1 MPLRPKT
8 RYACDEIV
16 FHSNVKVFDANL
28 NLKNV
33 KAFQKDTHVISTPTK
48 KNPRNIQGWCGLK
61 VSRCTIHEDAL
72 GKLVSND
79 DGNLSI
85 VRCKMC
91 TKIECKYKMLVP
103 KWDSF

>member
-1 MPLRPKT
+1 MSKLFKKIHMSFLPLPR
-8 RYACDEIV
+8 
-16 FHSNVKVFDANL
+16 
-28 NLKNV
+28 
-33 KAFQKDTHVISTPTK
+33 

-61 VSRCTIHEDAL
+61 VSRCIIHEDAL

-85 VRCKMC
+85 VRWKMC